1 MASTLGTKSW
11 GAGKEFWGLDWVYD
25 PQWLLDD
32 EQRQIQ
38 AKLIEICRTV
48 IRPNAVSITRFFRS
62 AKRNLNKM
70 GHDTSRRHLVFLHT
84 SPFVSIETDWLALAK
99 VADTI

>member
-48 IRPNAVSITRFFRS
+48 IRPNAVSITRFF
-62 AKRNLNKM
+62 NKM
-70 GHDTSRRHLVFLHT
+70 GHDTNRRHLLFLHI
-84 SPFVSIETDWLALAK
+84 PRLCP
-99 VADTI
+99 

>member
-1 MASTLGTKSW
+1 MASTPGTKSW
-11 GAGKEFWGLDWVYD
+11 GEGKEFWGLDWVYD

-48 IRPNAVSITRFFRS
+48 IRPNAVRISSFSGPKI
-62 AKRNLNKM
+62 
-70 GHDTSRRHLVFLHT
+70 
-84 SPFVSIETDWLALAK
+84 
-99 VADTI
+99 

>member
-32 EQRQIQ
+32 EQRQMQ

-62 AKRNLNKM
+62 AKKNLNKI
-70 GHDTSRRHLVFLHT
+70 GRDTSRRHLAFLHT
-84 SPFVSIETDWLALAK
+84 HRSCPQKWIFVK